1 MSEHTIT
8 LGSDNFEE
16 EVLKSEQVVLVDLWA
31 PWCGPCKLIGPI
43 VEQVA
48 EEYKDKIKFGKLNVD
63 DNQAIAQQYNV
74 SSIPTLLLF
83 KGGKVVSSHVG
94 IMMKPAIF
102 EMIDKYLED

>member
-8 LGSDNFEE
+8 LSNDNFDE
-16 EVLKSEQVVLVDLWA
+16 EVIKSEKVVLVDLWA
-31 PWCGPCKLIGPI
+31 PWCGPCKMIGPV

-48 EEYKDKIKFGKLNVD
+48 EEYKDKIKVGKLNVD
-63 DNQAIAQQYNV
+63 DNQAIAGQYNV

-94 IMMKPAIF
+94 VMFKPAMF
-102 EMIDKYLED
+102 EMIDKALEG